1 LQKHFRLQQL
11 IDTQNK
17 PLSDDPDP
25 VLALQGIGWLV
36 RKAISMMSVQLD
48 IKSYQDS
55 DGLWHIDVEQPG
67 AAGIKGTTEL
77 RTIDGK
83 PADHEDH
90 IFGHVVGT
98 TTWGKVGDFKDDG
111 GDESYLKADWLDD
124 EILVNKVEATNGWT
138 ATQIWGFQNVN
149 VGGVTERRYARNIIV
164 KKKDKQVKARL
175 IYDYSPAK

>member
-1 LQKHFRLQQL
+1 
-11 IDTQNK
+11 
-17 PLSDDPDP
+17 
-25 VLALQGIGWLV
+25 
-36 RKAISMMSVQLD
+36 MMSVQLD
-48 IKSYQDS
+48 IKSYQDA

-98 TTWGKVGDFKDDG
+98 TVWNTVSSFKDDG
-111 GDESYLKADWLDD
+111 GDETYLKADWLDD
-124 EILVNKVEATNGWT
+124 EILDNKVEATNGWT
-138 ATQIWGFQNVN
+138 ARQIWGFQNVN
-149 VGGVTERRYARNIIV
+149 DGGVEKRFYARNIIV
-164 KKKDKQVKARL
+164 KKKDKSVKARL